1 MKPAGVEPGPNVWN
15 NTSLRAELK
24 TKRLD
29 GVQLL
34 QIIIGIWRRAFI
46 PHFPPRTVGS
56 KRRDEVKN
64 QEQAAAAGDRWTISP
79 LLLPPAPAPVVTAGS
94 GRGIHQRR

>member
-56 KRRDEVKN
+56 KGRVEGQFSVAKIMSAWRLPAEC
-64 QEQAAAAGDRWTISP
+64 QLFRCHPYQLTIE
-79 LLLPPAPAPVVTAGS
+79 
-94 GRGIHQRR
+94 